1 MVRHGEIW
9 WYEPPHSRSRPYLVM
24 TRDEAIPV
32 LTHLLA
38 IPASRTIR
46 GIPTEVVLDQSD
58 GMPAECV
65 LTMDNMATVQRPFLT
80 RRITALSPARLR
92 EVCDALE
99 FATAC

>member
-9 WYEPPHSRSRPYLVM
+9 WYEPPNSRPRPYLVV

-32 LTHLLA
+32 LAHLLA
-38 IPASRTIR
+38 IPATRTIR
-46 GIPTEVVLDQSD
+46 DIPTEVLLDQSD

-65 LTMDNMATVQRPFLT
+65 LSVDNMATVQRPCLT
-80 RRITALSPARLR
+80 RRITTLAPARLHD
-92 EVCDALE
+92 VCEALE